1 MDNNTETKRFKMM
14 TAAEALQLSD
24 SYNELDNLLRRIH
37 DVIKVFAMRGRRGAF
52 MAGFGDFKKSPL
64 KAQVEAHMRELG
76 YEIEYDEGLS
86 AYDIKW

>member
-37 DVIKVFAMRGRRGAF
+37 DVIKAFYGAWPELALNLSSAVVASPASLF
-52 MAGFGDFKKSPL
+52 IYLHQLLTGDISCFDVGVS
-64 KAQVEAHMRELG
+64 G
-76 YEIEYDEGLS
+76 
-86 AYDIKW
+86 